1 MDTGLIS
8 GLPLF
13 NQGKVRDVYDL
24 GDRLLMVASDRI
36 SCFDV
41 ILPTEIPGKGQI
53 LTRLSAYWFRIM
65 EDIVR
70 HHLITTDVSQFPSSC
85 HPYRERLQG
94 RSMLVQKAAPLPVEC
109 VIRGYLFGS
118 AWKEYQE
125 QGTVSGVAL
134 PKGLQEASRLPE
146 PVFTPA
152 TKAPLGEHDVNITF
166 VEMAER
172 VGEKRAEKVREISTA
187 IYLRAREMAEARG
200 IIIADTKMEFG
211 LVNGELMLIDEL
223 LTPDSSRFWPVE
235 GYLPGISPPSFDKQ
249 YVRDYLLSL
258 DWDQRPPGPSLPAE
272 IVEKTKEKYAEALR
286 RLTKARS

>member
-41 ILPTEIPGKGQI
+41 VLPTAIPGKGQI
-53 LTRLSAYWFRIM
+53 LTRLSEYWFRIM

-70 HHLITTDVSQFPSSC
+70 HHLITTDVSRFPSSC
-85 HPYRERLQG
+85 HPYRERLEG